1 MCLSMK
7 TLANECKLKLGFQS
21 ISCVFINGID
31 LVGHR
36 LYWEYNLYST
46 QQEWDNHWSH
56 LKVSRLF
63 KVELNNSCKVEGCH
77 PLNEAS
83 NVKLLAFLP
92 FVNPLMAFLRA
103 RPFPTLVPRSTDC
116 LAQWLGMWSAATVE
130 MSRINKKLDT

>member
-46 QQEWDNHWSH
+46 QQE
-56 LKVSRLF
+56 
-63 KVELNNSCKVEGCH
+63 
-77 PLNEAS
+77 
-83 NVKLLAFLP
+83 
-92 FVNPLMAFLRA
+92 
-103 RPFPTLVPRSTDC
+103 
-116 LAQWLGMWSAATVE
+116 
-130 MSRINKKLDT
+130 